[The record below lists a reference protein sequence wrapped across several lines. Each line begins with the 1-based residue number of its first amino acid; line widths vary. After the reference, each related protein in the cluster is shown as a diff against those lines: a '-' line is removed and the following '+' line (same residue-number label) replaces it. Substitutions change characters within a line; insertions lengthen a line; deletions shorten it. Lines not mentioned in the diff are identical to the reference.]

1 MAKKDHTLGKVLAL
15 TTTIAAI
22 GGACYIFRD
31 KIRESAI
38 YQKSADKL
46 SGLFGKKSDDFID
59 DDDFFFD
66 DEDDSFADDTL
77 FSEDSNNDREYT
89 SIAINSKDEEDTV
102 TSPLPEA
109 EPDSDTSATEDE
121 ESPVSVDEESPVSV
135 DAESPITAE
144 DDALATEEET
154 IPTITFGG
162 GFSTPMSTPEPPTT
176 TSSDNS
182 EDKNEE
188 TVSAFEYE
196 GLSDVSEDP
205 DVLAE
210 QDKLDF

>member
-1 MAKKDHTLGKVLAL
+1 MAKKNHTLGKVLAL

-46 SGLFGKKSDDFID
+46 SGLFGKKSDDFVD

-66 DEDDSFADDTL
+66 DEDDSFVDDAL

-89 SIAINSKDEEDTV
+89 SIAINAKDEEDTV

-109 EPDSDTSATEDE
+109 EPDSDTPVAEDE
-121 ESPVSVDEESPVSV
+121 ESPVAVEN
-135 DAESPITAE
+135 
-144 DDALATEEET
+144 DALATEEET

-162 GFSTPMSTPEPPTT
+162 GFSTPTSTPEPSTT
-176 TSSDNS
+176 IPSDNS
-182 EDKNEE
+182 EDKDDE